1 MILKALYDYYHRSGD
16 LPPMGFEKK
25 EIYFII
31 VIKEDG
37 TFVRIEDTRDGKTPK
52 SYIVP
57 RSETRTVGIKANLL
71 WDNTEYVLGLS
82 KEFGNAVK
90 CIENLKSIV
99 KGIED
104 KEILN
109 NNDAKKYLDELIEKT
124 QNLSVCDSAEKATIT
139 ENLKKAIS
147 LQKAFPK
154 SMSDAKKKNE
164 AFFERCKIISKE
176 CPNSTEFKAI
186 CSFYDKGVQQVEFDS
201 KWRDVLKENTRNI
214 SFQLEYAL
222 DIIPSIKA
230 VKDYL
235 SGNDK
240 ENKDSN
246 LQLCLVTGNKGTP
259 VRLTT
264 STSIP
269 GSQATASLVAFQKS
283 SGYDSYGKEQCGNAP
298 ISEEAEAAY
307 VTALKRLTAR
317 DSKNKFYIGNRTFL
331 FWASNTNQ
339 ESQEVEE
346 GFFAL
351 LGNTNID
358 DPNKNIA
365 KVKETMKS
373 IWSGLTATSSDDR
386 FYILGLAPNAAR
398 IAVVYWN
405 DCSLKDFASKILQ
418 HFDDME
424 IVDGR
429 KEKKPYA
436 GIYSMLSA
444 VTLGGKS
451 SDTQP
456 NLPEAVLKSIVQ
468 GLPYP
473 FPLYS
478 SCLRRICAEQGATT
492 IARTA
497 IIKAYLNRLNSNN
510 NKLKTMLDK
519 ENTNQ
524 GYLCGRL
531 FAVLDKIQEDANHI
545 NSIRERYMNAA
556 STTPSSVFATILNL
570 SSHHAE
576 KLNEGSKVF
585 YEKLKQE
592 IIGNMASDGFPAHLD
607 LQDQGRFFVGYYQ
620 QRADFFKGKQDNDEQ

>member
-25 EIYFII
+25 ELYFII

-37 TFVRIEDTRDGKTPK
+37 TLVRIEDTRNGKTPK

-57 RSETRTVGIKANLL
+57 RGETRTVGIKANLL
-71 WDNTEYVLGLS
+71 WDNAEYVLAIP
-82 KEFGNAVK
+82 KEEK
-90 CIENLKSIV
+90 DSE
-99 KGIED
+99 
-104 KEILN
+104 
-109 NNDAKKYLDELIEKT
+109 KK
-124 QNLSVCDSAEKATIT
+124 KATGK
-139 ENLKKAIS
+139 NN
-147 LQKAFPK
+147 AFIQRCK
-154 SMSDAKKKNE
+154 QISDAMPD
-164 AFFERCKIISKE
+164 IV
-176 CPNSTEFKAI
+176 EFKAI
-186 CSFYDKGVQQVEFDS
+186 CAFYDKGISQITES
-201 KWRDVLKENTRNI
+201 KEYETLLKERTRNI
-214 SFQLEYAL
+214 SFQLEHAL

-230 VKDYL
+230 VGEYL
-235 SGNDK
+235 SANDK
-240 ENKDSN
+240 DNEDSN
-246 LQLCLVTGNKGTP
+246 LQYCLVTGQKGTA

-307 VTALKRLTAR
+307 VTALKKLTAK
-317 DSKNKFYIGNRTFL
+317 DSRNKFYLANRTFL
-331 FWASNTNQ
+331 FWASNTKK

-351 LGNTNID
+351 LNNVNTD

-365 KVKETMKS
+365 KVKETMKT
-373 IWSGLTATSSDDR
+373 IWSGLAKTTSDDR
-386 FYILGLAPNAAR
+386 FYMLGLAPNAAR

-405 DCSLKDFASKILQ
+405 ECSLKDFAGRILQ

-436 GIYSMLSA
+436 GIYSMLGA

-451 SDTQP
+451 SDAQP
-456 NLPEAVLKSIVQ
+456 NMPEAVLKSIVQ

-478 SCLRRICAEQGATT
+478 SCIRRIQAEQGT
-492 IARTA
+492 ITITRAA
-497 IIKAYLNRLNSNN
+497 IIKAYLNRLNNN
-510 NKLKTMLDK
+510 EKKLKVMLDK

-570 SSHHAE
+570 SSHHVE

-592 IIGNMASDGFPAHLD
+592 IIGNMSSDGFPAHLD
-607 LQDQGRFFVGYYQ
+607 MQDQGRFFVGYYQ
-620 QRADFFKGKQDNDEQ
+620 QRADFFKGKQENNE

>member
-25 EIYFII
+25 ELYFII

-37 TFVRIEDTRDGKTPK
+37 TFVRIEDTREGKTPK

-57 RSETRTVGIKANLL
+57 CGETRSSGVKANLL
-71 WDNTEYVLGLS
+71 WDNVEYVLGLS
-82 KEFGNAVK
+82 KEFGNVVK
-90 CIENLKSIV
+90 CIEILKSIV
-99 KGIED
+99 KEID
-104 KEILN
+104 DRKILN
-109 NNDAKKYLDELIEKT
+109 NNDARTYLGELIEKA
-124 QNLSVCDSAEKATIT
+124 QNISVSDDA
-139 ENLKKAIS
+139 KKAVSI
-147 LQKAFPK
+147 QKAFLK
-154 SMSDAKKKNE
+154 SETDAQKKNE
-164 AFFERCKIISKE
+164 AFVERCRAIFNEYS
-176 CPNSTEFKAI
+176 NVVEFQAI
-186 CSFYDKGVQQVEFDS
+186 CSFYDKGVQQVESDS
-201 KWRDVLKENTRNI
+201 KWVDVLKENTRNI
-214 SFQLEYAL
+214 SFQLEHASE
-222 DIIPSIKA
+222 IIPSIEF

-235 SGNDK
+235 SANNDGC
-240 ENKDSN
+240 DISN
-246 LQLCLVTGNKGTP
+246 LQYCLVTGEKGVP
-259 VRLTT
+259 VRLTK

-307 VTALKRLTAR
+307 VTALKKLTAK
-317 DSKNKFYIGNRTFL
+317 DSRNKFYLANRTFL
-331 FWASNTNQ
+331 FWASNTKK

-351 LGNTNID
+351 LNNSNTD
-358 DPNKNIA
+358 DPNRNIA
-365 KVKETMKS
+365 KVKETMKAV
-373 IWSGLTATSSDDR
+373 WSGLTTTTSDDR
-386 FYILGLAPNAAR
+386 FYMLGLAPNAAR

-405 DCSLKDFASKILQ
+405 ECSLKDFAGKILQ

-424 IVDGR
+424 IVDAR
-429 KEKKPYA
+429 KDKKPYA
-436 GIYSMLSA
+436 GIYSMLGA

-451 SDTQP
+451 SDAQP

-473 FPLYS
+473 FSLYS
-478 SCLRRICAEQGATT
+478 SCIRRICAEQGATT
-492 IARTA
+492 IARVA
-497 IIKAYLNRLNSNN
+497 IIKAYLNRINN
-510 NKLKTMLDK
+510 NDKKLKVMLDK

-592 IIGNMASDGFPAHLD
+592 IIGNMSSDGFPAHLD

-620 QRADFFKGKQDNDEQ
+620 QKADFFKGKQENNE